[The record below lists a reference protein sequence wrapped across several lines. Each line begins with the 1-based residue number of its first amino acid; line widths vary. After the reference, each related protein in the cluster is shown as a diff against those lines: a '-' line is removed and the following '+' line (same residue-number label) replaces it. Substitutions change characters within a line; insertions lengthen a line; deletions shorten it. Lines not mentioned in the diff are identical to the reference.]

1 MNLITSRDNPLVK
14 ELRRLAQDSTAY
26 RKSKRVWLEGDH
38 LCRAALARGVKPELA
53 VFAESLLPSAPDEWT
68 QAAPRNVVL
77 PDALFQDISGLESP
91 ARMGFVMH
99 LP

>member
-38 LCRAALARGVKPELA
+38 LCRAARFEWFDVQGGFYRAGDPRIFWRFFHRADFGV
-53 VFAESLLPSAPDEWT
+53 
-68 QAAPRNVVL
+68 AATS
-77 PDALFQDISGLESP
+77 SGAKVS
-91 ARMGFVMH
+91 
-99 LP
+99 